1 MPDERLRL
9 KLISMLIGVS
19 VVAGVLVVG
28 IALPLLVLFGVT
40 TNTTLTGFQSIPS
53 QLTKPPLPE
62 QTVLLASDGSRLA
75 TLYYQD
81 RIEVTLNQISP
92 VMREA
97 IVAIEDSR
105 FYKHSGFDFRGTM
118 RALVSTVTGSQVQ
131 GGSTITQQ
139 YVKNI
144 LVASANDDAQAAAAT
159 ARTTTRKLREL
170 RYALGLERVMTKD
183 EILEG
188 YLNIAYFGAGAYGV
202 ESAANRYFSKP
213 ASKLTLSE
221 AALLAGLVQQP
232 YAYDPFRN
240 PEGAQNRRNVV
251 LNRMAELDFI
261 TQAQADKAKSKPVA
275 EMLVR
280 SKNANGC
287 TSSSAPFYCDY
298 VMQVVRSSPAFGN
311 TLAERDALLRQGGL
325 TITTT
330 LDPVAQA
337 AAQASTEKYIPVKDP
352 SGKAAAITMIKPGTG
367 DIIAMAQ
374 NRRWGT
380 DGKGNTTY
388 NYNVERSM
396 GGTIGMQAGS
406 TFKVFVLAAAIEMG
420 ISASEKISS
429 PPVNTFDKFV
439 NCTDGAAFPP
449 YTAGNSTRSG
459 KLNMR
464 EATAYS
470 VNTYFVA
477 LEQRTGLCRP
487 AEIAELLGVRL
498 GNGDPLARVPSF
510 VLGAN
515 EVSPL
520 SMANAYATFAAH
532 GLYCEPRVITSVV
545 DRNGSRLP
553 IGQPVCKQVIDREVA
568 DGVTSMLREV
578 IEGSLPGRTG
588 GRMSLGRNAA
598 GKTGTTNDS
607 AAVWFSGYT
616 PDLAASVWVG
626 DPRGGYKYPMKKITI
641 NGVYFEQVFGSL
653 LPGPIW
659 KESMLA
665 ALAKT
670 PKNTWKLRMYNWT
683 QKSANTCYID
693 PTAVPDPGTGGV
705 PCTSGTEL
713 PATPTVPGTPSPA
726 PTVTTTSPTPTPS
739 PTDSASPSPTVT

>member
-1 MPDERLRL
+1 MPEQSQQIRRV
-9 KLISMLIGVS
+9 SSLIGVS
-19 VVAGVLVVG
+19 VVTGIILVGV
-28 IALPLLVLFGVT
+28 ALPSVALFGVV

-53 QLTKPPLPE
+53 TLTQPPLPE
-62 QTVLLASDGSRLA
+62 QTVLLASDGSKLA

-81 RIEVTLNQISP
+81 RVEVSLNQIAP
-92 VMREA
+92 VMQDA

-105 FYKHSGFDFRGTM
+105 FFKHSGFDFRGTM

-144 LVASANDDAQAAAAT
+144 LVASAKDDAEAAAAT
-159 ARTTTRKLREL
+159 ARTTSRKIREL
-170 RYALGLERVMTKD
+170 RYALGIERVMTKA

-188 YLNIAYFGAGAYGV
+188 YLNIAYFGSGAYGV
-202 ESAANRYFSKP
+202 ESASMRYFSKS
-213 ASKLTLSE
+213 ASALTLSE

-232 YAYDPFRN
+232 YAYDPLRN
-240 PEGAQNRRNVV
+240 PEGAQNRRDIV
-251 LNRMAELDFI
+251 LNRMAELGSI
-261 TQAQADKAKSKPVA
+261 TDAQARKASRVPVA
-275 EMLVR
+275 QLLNP
-280 SKNANGC
+280 STNSNGC
-287 TSSSAPFYCDY
+287 TSSIAPFYCDY

-311 TLAERDALLRQGGL
+311 TLAERDAMLRQGGL

-337 AAQASTEKYIPVKDP
+337 AAQAAAEKYIPTKDP

-367 DIIAMAQ
+367 DVIAMAQ

-380 DGKGNTTY
+380 EGKGNTTY
-388 NYNVERSM
+388 NYNVDRAM

-406 TFKVFVLAAAIEMG
+406 TFKVFVLAAAIEQG
-420 ISASEKISS
+420 ISAGEKISA
-429 PPVNTFDKFV
+429 PPVKTFDKFV

-449 YTAGNSTRSG
+449 YTARNSTRSG

-470 VNTYFVA
+470 VNTYFVG
-477 LEQRTGLCRP
+477 LEQRTGICRP
-487 AEIAELLGVRL
+487 AEIAEALGVRL
-498 GNGDPLARVPSF
+498 GNGNPLARVPSF

-515 EVSPL
+515 EVSPI
-520 SMANAYATFAAH
+520 SIANAYATFAAH

-545 DRNGSRLP
+545 NREGKNLP
-553 IGQPVCKQVIDREVA
+553 IGQPVCRQAIERQVA
-568 DGVTSMLREV
+568 DGVTTMLREV
-578 IEGSLPGRTG
+578 IDGSLPGRTG
-588 GRMSLGRNAA
+588 GRMYLGRNAA

-607 AAVWFSGYT
+607 AAVWFAGYT
-616 PDLAASVWVG
+616 PDLAAAVWVG
-626 DPRGGYKYPMKKITI
+626 DPRGGYKYPMKQITI

-670 PKNTWKLRMYNWT
+670 PKSRWDLRIYDWT
-683 QKSANTCYID
+683 KRSSNTCYID

-705 PCTSGTEL
+705 PCGSGS
-713 PATPTVPGTPSPA
+713 PS
-726 PTVTTTSPTPTPS
+726 T
-739 PTDSASPSPTVT
+739 SPSPSPSEPSPSATIT